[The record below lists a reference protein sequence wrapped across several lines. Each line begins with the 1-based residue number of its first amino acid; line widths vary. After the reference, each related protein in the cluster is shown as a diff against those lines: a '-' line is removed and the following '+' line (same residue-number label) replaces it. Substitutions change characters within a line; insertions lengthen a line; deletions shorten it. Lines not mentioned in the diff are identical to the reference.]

1 MNAILNSDDLEDG
14 DVHFQITRQGLPK
27 GGVQGAVT
35 TDTMIGEPM
44 GIDSWNHVAMVISN
58 LDHGRRVYANGKLIR
73 EAVMERE
80 ISIRPGLCRIA
91 NWLPSVGLLE
101 KRTRALRGRI
111 DELAIWNRALL
122 ESELR
127 ELVEAGRQNVLKLE

>member
-1 MNAILNSDDLEDG
+1 MGVDDLEDG

-35 TDTMIGEPM
+35 NDTMIGDPLPI
-44 GIDSWNHVAMVISN
+44 GTWNHVAMVISN

-73 EAVMERE
+73 EGVMERE
-80 ISIRPGLCRIA
+80 ISIRPGSCRIG
-91 NWLPSVGLLE
+91 NWLPSVGHSE
-101 KRTRALRGRI
+101 KRTRALRGQM
-111 DELAIWNRALL
+111 DELAIRNRALL